1 LFTFTTGFFFVENID
16 SFTRLDFG
24 GVDLAVGGGGTDF
37 VGERRVGRQQPGSS
51 PTSTSRCW
59 CLVS

>member
-1 LFTFTTGFFFVENID
+1 MFTFTTGFFLVANID
-16 SFTRLDFG
+16 SFAKLDFG
-24 GVDLAVGGGGTDF
+24 GVALAVGGGGIDL

-51 PTSTSRCW
+51 PKSISRC